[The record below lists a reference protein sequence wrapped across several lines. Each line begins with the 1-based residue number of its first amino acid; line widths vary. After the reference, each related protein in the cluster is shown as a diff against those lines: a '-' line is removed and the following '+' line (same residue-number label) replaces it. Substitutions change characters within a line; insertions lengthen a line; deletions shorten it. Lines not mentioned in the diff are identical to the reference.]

1 MFTFL
6 WEAVHSKANFQH
18 LSRTFKL
25 GALELI
31 IAPSTFL
38 PSIVVTI
45 LQKNLRMCLCLL
57 FLSF

>member
-18 LSRTFKL
+18 LSRTLKL

-38 PSIVVTI
+38 SSIEVTI
-45 LQKNLRMCLCLL
+45 LRKNVSAFVLL